1 MSHGLC
7 LTLQISTDV
16 QPVFVWS
23 RCASMYGFVLVSSVI
38 LHDLVLEMY

>member
-1 MSHGLC
+1 MSPGLC
-7 LTLQISTDV
+7 LALQISADI

-23 RCASMYGFVLVSSVI
+23 RCASMYGFMLVSSVI